1 VRMISVSAAGL
12 LLPTQPSR
20 GQSSDES
27 PRMLSRGIPCSGEKL
42 PVIGLGTW
50 RAFDI
55 DASGGEQRPLQDV
68 LTTFVKLGGRVI
80 DSSPM
85 YGRAEE
91 VIGELV
97 AKLGLRNS
105 VFLATKVLD
114 ARKIKWHR
122 FDGTIACPTT
132 KTINLMQ
139 VHNLEQTPTFLN
151 LSQVNTT

>member
-1 VRMISVSAAGL
+1 
-12 LLPTQPSR
+12 
-20 GQSSDES
+20 
-27 PRMLSRGIPCSGEKL
+27 
-42 PVIGLGTW
+42 
-50 RAFDI
+50 
-55 DASGGEQRPLQDV
+55 
-68 LTTFVKLGGRVI
+68 
-80 DSSPM
+80 M
-85 YGRAEE
+85 YGRAED

-105 VFLATKVLD
+105 LFLATKVLD